1 MELVSIESSLYFWTK
16 KEERT
21 ILFLSHRPFVPFL
34 NRWMDI
40 ARRLLVGNMTA
51 RVRFESAEEARHFNP
66 DSDPVLWLRDGS
78 GSGSGRGGGIDAKT
92 SGASRRWAASLETR
106 EYRSL
111 SVSGIAG

>member
-1 MELVSIESSLYFWTK
+1 
-16 KEERT
+16 
-21 ILFLSHRPFVPFL
+21 
-34 NRWMDI
+34 MDI